1 MFDPAHDVISTETN
15 SKTDIICL
23 LGFGVSYI
31 DEIIGVGENWDVHVL
46 ICSSHIPNP
55 IRVVNPFQIMMVA
68 AILTSMKI
76 LCTYLAA
83 KINNFLS
90 EYHSADTRKQF
101 LQYLTNL
108 QNPNFNDQDRG
119 LLSDYLWRNNP
130 GYRQA
135 GNSDKK
141 EVGVNALAETSNILV
156 VVQ

>member
-1 MFDPAHDVISTETN
+1 MFDPAHDVASMDTK
-15 SKTDIICL
+15 SKRDIIFL

-31 DEIIGVGENWDVHVL
+31 DEVIGVGENRDVHVS
-46 ICSSHIPNP
+46 IRSSHIPNP
-55 IRVVNPFQIMMVA
+55 VRVVNPFQIMMVA
-68 AILTSMKI
+68 AITTSMKI
-76 LCTYLAA
+76 LSTYSAA

-135 GNSDKK
+135 GNSDEK
-141 EVGVNALAETSNILV
+141 EVAVNALAETSNILV